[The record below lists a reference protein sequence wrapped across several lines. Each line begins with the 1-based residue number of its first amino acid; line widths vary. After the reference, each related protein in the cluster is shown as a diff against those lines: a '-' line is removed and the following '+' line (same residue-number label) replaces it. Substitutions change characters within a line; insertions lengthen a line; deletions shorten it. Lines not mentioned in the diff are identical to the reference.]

1 MATTTTSGMW
11 THNQIQIAS
20 WPTVQL
26 SYLMALAG
34 EEAVVAVAEVG
45 PVLVREEAVNLLP
58 WVAGVVLLLLL
69 HLVVGVGMLLTLVV
83 EEAQAQA
90 GAGVE

>member
-58 WVAGVVLLLLL
+58 
-69 HLVVGVGMLLTLVV
+69 
-83 EEAQAQA
+83 
-90 GAGVE
+90 